1 MGAFCLSF
9 CGYVINFV
17 PKLGK
22 NVYIPANK
30 MEHTDYTQP
39 SGLDFSDIRP
49 YDDHEFRDKIA
60 ALVKEPGFEHAV
72 RYVMPDVDY
81 PEFVKNL
88 LTVETQMDFQVKVM
102 GPFLE
107 MLVAHTTKGLSAD
120 GL

>member
-1 MGAFCLSF
+1 
-9 CGYVINFV
+9 
-17 PKLGK
+17 
-22 NVYIPANK
+22 

-102 GPFLE
+102 RPLLE
-107 MLVAHTTKGLSAD
+107 MLVAHTT
-120 GL
+120 